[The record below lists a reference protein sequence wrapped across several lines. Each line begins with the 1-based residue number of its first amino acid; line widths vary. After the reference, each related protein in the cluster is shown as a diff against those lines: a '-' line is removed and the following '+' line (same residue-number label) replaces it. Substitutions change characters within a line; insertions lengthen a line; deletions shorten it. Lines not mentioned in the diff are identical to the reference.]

1 MRTRTMRAAGAVG
14 AALLLAVFVG
24 SATAG
29 NFSVSN
35 RSIRA
40 TWTAL
45 EFSGG
50 AVTIRCPVT
59 LEGSFHSATLRKVA
73 GALIGYISRGSV
85 QRPCVNGF
93 AWLFSEEPNEVLGG
107 TFRGSMPWHFTYSS
121 FRGVL
126 PTPVGITLSLTGM
139 RFEVRVLVLGVNV
152 LCEYLTGPSNGGAL
166 SGTLNISGTGNV
178 SGFTFDETRRITSE
192 AGGLCP
198 EVGLGGTGVVRLLGT
213 VNSISVRLI

>member
-1 MRTRTMRAAGAVG
+1 MHTRIMRAAGAVG
-14 AALLLAVFVG
+14 AALLLAAFAG

-29 NFSVSN
+29 KFSISN

-50 AVTIRCPVT
+50 FVTIRCPVT
-59 LEGSFHSATLRKVA
+59 LEGSFHSATIRKVT

-107 TFRGSMPWHFTYSS
+107 TFRGSMPWHVTYSS
-121 FRGVL
+121 FRGAL

-139 RFEVRVLVLGVNV
+139 RFEVRVLVVGVNV
-152 LCEYLTGPSNGGAL
+152 LCEYLTGPANGGNL
-166 SGTLNISGTGNV
+166 SGTLALNAAGTV
-178 SGFTFDETRRITSE
+178 TSFAFDETRRITSE
-192 AGGLCP
+192 TGGLCP
-198 EVGLGGTGVVRLLGT
+198 EVGLGGAGSVRLLGAT
-213 VNSISVRLI
+213 AAITIRLI